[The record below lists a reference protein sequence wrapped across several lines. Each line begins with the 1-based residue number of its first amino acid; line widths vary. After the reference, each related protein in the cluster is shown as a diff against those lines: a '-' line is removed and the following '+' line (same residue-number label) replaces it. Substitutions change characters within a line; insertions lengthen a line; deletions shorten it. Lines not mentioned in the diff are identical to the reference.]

1 MSYEIALTGINAA
14 EQDLAVISNNI
25 ANVNSAGFKRARAEF
40 SALVGASQEGASS
53 SDAGRG
59 TQLSSITQIFDQG
72 NIITTNGALDI
83 ALNGGGFFTLSDA
96 GAPVYSRNGQFHVD
110 KDGFVVNASGDRLQ
124 AFQPDTTGTVT
135 STVDDLLISTAD
147 SAPLAST
154 EVTVS
159 LNLDANDVPTGLP
172 FDLNDPLT
180 YNSSTSLTIFDSLGV
195 EHTAT
200 LYFVNSAPGQWDSY
214 TAIDG
219 VQIGGATAL
228 QFDGAGI
235 LTLPAPGTITVPYTP
250 ANGAAAQ
257 SIDFDL
263 STSTQ
268 FGSGFNVNELSQ
280 NGYTTGRL
288 VGIDVSSD
296 GLVQARYTNGQIA
309 IQGQLALAN
318 FANPLALSEVG
329 NTNWAETSDSGP
341 ALIGAPGTASLG
353 LLISGALEES
363 NVDLTEM
370 LVELI
375 NAQRNFQANAKTIE
389 TSDAVTETVIN
400 LT

>member
-25 ANVNSAGFKRARAEF
+25 ANVNSTGFKRARAEF
-40 SALVGASQEGASS
+40 SALVGAGQQGAGQVS
-53 SDAGRG
+53 AGRG
-59 TQLSSITQIFDQG
+59 TQLSSITQVFDQG
-72 NIITTNGALDI
+72 NIVTTEGALDI
-83 ALNGGGFFTLSDA
+83 AINGGGFFTLSDG
-96 GAPVYSRNGQFHVD
+96 GAPIYSRNGQFHVD
-110 KDGFVVNASGDRLQ
+110 KDGFVVNANNNRLQ
-124 AFQPDTTGTVT
+124 AFQTDSTGVVT
-135 STVDDLLISTAD
+135 STVSDLFISTAD
-147 SAPLAST
+147 SAPQATT
-154 EVTVS
+154 EVTVG
-159 LNLDANDVPTGLP
+159 LNLDANETPPGLP
-172 FDLNDPLT
+172 FDLNEPLT

-195 EHTAT
+195 EHTAV
-200 LYFVNSAPGQWDSY
+200 LYFVNTAAGQWDTY
-214 TAIDG
+214 TAVDG
-219 VQIGGATAL
+219 ALIGGPTATQFGGTGAL
-228 QFDGAGI
+228 
-235 LTLPAPGTITVPYTP
+235 TVPAAGTINITYTP
-250 ANGAAAQ
+250 PNGAAAQ

-268 FGSGFNVNELSQ
+268 FGSGFNVNQLSQ
-280 NGYTTGRL
+280 DGFTTGRL
-288 VGIDVSSD
+288 VGIDVSAD

-309 IQGQLALAN
+309 IQGQLALAK

-329 NTNWAETSDSGP
+329 NTNWAETAGSGP
-341 ALIGAPGTASLG
+341 PLIGAPGTASLG
-353 LLISGALEES
+353 LLISGALEDS

>member
-25 ANVNSAGFKRARAEF
+25 ANVNSTGFKRARAEF
-40 SALVGASQEGASS
+40 SALVGAGQEGAGKVT
-53 SDAGRG
+53 AGRG
-59 TQLSSITQIFDQG
+59 TQLSAITQVFEQG
-72 NIITTNGALDI
+72 NIVTTDGALDI
-83 ALNGGGFFTLSDA
+83 AVNGGGFFTLSDG
-96 GAPVYSRNGQFHVD
+96 GAPIYSRNGQFHVD
-110 KDGFVVNASGDRLQ
+110 KDGYVVNANGDRLQ
-124 AFQPDTTGTVT
+124 AFQPDATGTLT
-135 STVDDLLISTAD
+135 STVADLRITTAD
-147 SAPLAST
+147 SAPQST
-154 EVTVS
+154 SAVTVG
-159 LNLDANDVPTGLP
+159 LNLDANETPPGLP

-195 EHTAT
+195 EHTAA
-200 LYFVNSAPGQWDSY
+200 LYFVNTGPGQWDTY

-219 VQIGGATAL
+219 TQIGGATAT
-228 QFDGAGI
+228 QFDGAGV
-235 LTLPAPGTITVPYTP
+235 LTLPALGTITVPYTP
-250 ANGAAAQ
+250 PNGAAAQ
-257 SIDFDL
+257 SIDFNL
-263 STSTQ
+263 SASTQ

-280 NGYTTGRL
+280 NGFTTGRL
-288 VGIDVSSD
+288 VGIDVSGD

-309 IQGQLALAN
+309 IQGQVALAN
-318 FANPLALSEVG
+318 FANPLDLSEVG
-329 NTNWAETSDSGP
+329 NTNWAETAGSGP
-341 ALIGAPGTASLG
+341 PLIGAPGTASLG
-353 LLISGALEES
+353 LLISGALEDS